1 MQSGRLLREE
11 SERSGLVD
19 ALLYG
24 RLLEKWA
31 GGRSP
36 TISGCHR
43 AARMSLLPAKRS
55 SATLR
60 PSRRRIE
67 LRSLDVYSGWR
78 LPCPAFETF
87 RVWLDNNGT
96 LCATGE
102 LLICHPN
109 TEKYRLRRIEQHTEL
124 LLCAPRAVAQ
134 LALAL
139 EVHRRLM

>member
-31 GGRSP
+31 GGRAP

-109 TEKYRLRRIEQHTEL
+109 TGGIDCTESSNTLGDWFGDRGMSPSLRWL
-124 LLCAPRAVAQ
+124 
-134 LALAL
+134 
-139 EVHRRLM
+139 